1 MTLRANFDRFSCFI
15 IVNAIVMIDKMKP
28 SGDELAYNSLFI
40 FKVVMT
46 NISDYCY
53 IFNPMVGLT
62 KN

>member
-40 FKVVMT
+40 FKVVMN
-46 NISDYCY
+46 NISNYY
-53 IFNPMVGLT
+53 YTSNPIQT
-62 KN
+62 R